1 MPAGHASPSCSQLEL
16 PVPRAFTPT
25 SPLRQRFRPLWWLAV
40 VFLVVSL
47 ATRVVLLAMSGSEVP
62 HTPLNLLY
70 AFGVGL
76 GYDLVTFVYVAW
88 PMVLF
93 LWLVPTRHATVSGLA
108 RWLAWLL
115 LLALVY
121 ALCLGALYLHY
132 RAHLGM
138 TWPLVLPFLLVLPL
152 PGFAY
157 ASRTGQ
163 WVLYGLALLLLYGL
177 LFVAASELVFWNE
190 FSVRFNFIAVDYLV
204 YTNEVIGN
212 IRESYPIGRWLALLA
227 VGTLVLFAVGR
238 RALRVRDDGSR
249 FWQRGKVALLWLLLT
264 AVSTAAVNGSMKDRT
279 GNNYVNEL
287 AGNGIY
293 QFFNAFRSS
302 HLDYAKFYRTLPDD
316 EAFRRVREML
326 KTPEATYV
334 SDDPRDL
341 TRAIR
346 RLGPEKHLNVVL
358 ISVESLSGDYL
369 GTFGNRDHIT
379 PYLDAL
385 VGQSLFFDNL
395 YANGTRTVRG
405 LEALSLSVPP
415 TPGDSL
421 LKEQGNENLFS
432 LATVFNDRGYQSDFV
447 YGGYGEFDNMNYFF
461 SHNGY
466 RAVDRRDIP
475 KTAAIHSENVWG
487 VADEDLYTLALGQMD
502 RVHAEGKPFFLHIM
516 TTSNHRPYTFPAGRV
531 QQANGTR
538 LGAVAYTDW
547 AIGDF
552 IRRAREK
559 SYFDDTVFVITA
571 DHCASSAGKTS
582 VPVNRYH
589 VPLWIYAPKHVPPQR
604 VARLMGQVDI
614 APTLLGLLN
623 FSYRSRFFGYDLF
636 QLEPGRERA
645 FPATYEKLGYLHRDV
660 LTVLE
665 PQRKLEQMKPDYA
678 SGDATPIVPQDEEQI
693 DQAVAYYQV
702 ASELF
707 RRGQLV
713 RRPEDST
720 RVPPLPAEAA
730 TAPAPAGS
738 VPAPAGSVP
747 APASSA
753 AAPAAA
759 GSVPLPAH

>member
-1 MPAGHASPSCSQLEL
+1 VSS
-16 PVPRAFTPT
+16 AFTPT
-25 SPLRQRFRPLWWLAV
+25 SPLRQRFRPLLWLAITFV
-40 VFLVVSL
+40 AISFV
-47 ATRVVLLAMSGSEVP
+47 TRVVLLIMSGHEVP

-70 AFGVGL
+70 AFGLGF
-76 GYDLVTFVYVAW
+76 GYDLITYIYVAW
-88 PMVLF
+88 PLVLF
-93 LWLVPTRHATVSGLA
+93 LWLVPTRRATVSGLGQ
-108 RWLAWLL
+108 WLL
-115 LLALVY
+115 WALALALVY
-121 ALCLGALYLHY
+121 ALCLGVLYALY

-138 TWPLVLPFLLVLPL
+138 TWPLVVLFLLVLPI

-157 ASRTGQ
+157 VSRGGQ
-163 WVLYGLALLLLYGL
+163 WALYGLALVLLYGL

-204 YTNEVIGN
+204 YTTEVIGN
-212 IRESYPIGRWLALLA
+212 IRESYPIGRWLALLV
-227 VGTLVLFAVGR
+227 VGALVVFAIGR
-238 RALRVRDDGSR
+238 RGLRARDDGSR
-249 FWQRGKVALLWLLLT
+249 FWQRGRIVLLWLVLT
-264 AVSTAAVNGSMKDRT
+264 AVSLAAVNGGMKDRT
-279 GNNYVNEL
+279 SNNYVNEL

-316 EAFRRVREML
+316 QAFRLVREGL
-326 KTPEATYV
+326 KTPDATYIN
-334 SDDPRDL
+334 DDPHDL

-346 RLGPEKHLNVVL
+346 RVGPERHLNVVL

-369 GTFGNRDHIT
+369 GTFGNKENIT
-379 PYLDAL
+379 PYLDSL
-385 VGQSLFFDNL
+385 VSQSLFFDNL

-421 LKEQGNENLFS
+421 LKEHNNENLLS
-432 LATVFNDRGYQSDFV
+432 LADIFNDRGYQSDFV

-466 RAVDRRDIP
+466 RTVDRRDIP
-475 KTAAIHSENVWG
+475 KGATIHSENVWG
-487 VADEDLYTLALGQMD
+487 VADEDLYTLALKQMD
-502 RVHAEGKPFFLHIM
+502 DAQAAGKPFFLHIM

-531 QQANGTR
+531 SQANQTR
-538 LGAVAYTDW
+538 AGAVAYTDW
-547 AIGDF
+547 SIGDF
-552 IRRAREK
+552 IKRAREK

-582 VPVNRYH
+582 VPINRYH
-589 VPLWIYAPKHVPPQR
+589 VPLWIYAPKHIQPQR
-604 VARLMGQVDI
+604 VERLMGQVDI
-614 APTLLGLLN
+614 APTVLGLLN

-645 FPATYEKLGYLHRDV
+645 FPATYEKLGYLHNDV

-678 SGDATPIVPQDEEQI
+678 TGDATPITPQNENQI
-693 DQAVAYYQV
+693 DQAIAYYQV

-707 RRGQLV
+707 RHGGLA
-713 RRPEDST
+713 RRPADST
-720 RVPPLPAEAA
+720 AVEPLPLPAPA
-730 TAPAPAGS
+730 TS
-738 VPAPAGSVP
+738 TP

-753 AAPAAA
+753 A
-759 GSVPLPAH
+759 L

>member
-1 MPAGHASPSCSQLEL
+1 
-16 PVPRAFTPT
+16 V
-25 SPLRQRFRPLWWLAV
+25 
-40 VFLVVSL
+40 
-47 ATRVVLLAMSGSEVP
+47 
-62 HTPLNLLY
+62 
-70 AFGVGL
+70 
-76 GYDLVTFVYVAW
+76 
-88 PMVLF
+88 
-93 LWLVPTRHATVSGLA
+93 
-108 RWLAWLL
+108 
-115 LLALVY
+115 
-121 ALCLGALYLHY
+121 
-132 RAHLGM
+132 
-138 TWPLVLPFLLVLPL
+138 
-152 PGFAY
+152 
-157 ASRTGQ
+157 
-163 WVLYGLALLLLYGL
+163 LLYGL

-227 VGTLVLFAVGR
+227 VLALVLFALGR
-238 RALRVRDDGSR
+238 RTLRVRDDGSR
-249 FWQRGKVALLWLLLT
+249 FWQRGKVALLWLVLT
-264 AVSTAAVNGSMKDRT
+264 AVSVAAVNGSMKDRT

-346 RLGPEKHLNVVL
+346 RVGPEKRLNVVL

-369 GTFGNRDHIT
+369 GTFGNPDHVT
-379 PYLDAL
+379 PYLDSL
-385 VGQSLFFDNL
+385 VGQSLFFDKL

-405 LEALSLSVPP
+405 LEALSLAVPP

-421 LKEQGNENLFS
+421 LKEHHNENLFS

-475 KTAAIHSENVWG
+475 KTATIHSENVWG

-502 RVHAEGKPFFLHIM
+502 QIHAEGKPFFLHVM
-516 TTSNHRPYTFPAGRV
+516 TTSNHRPYTFPQGRV
-531 QQANGTR
+531 KQANGSR

-559 SYFDDTVFVITA
+559 PYFDDTVFVITA

-589 VPLWIYAPKHVPPQR
+589 VPLWIYAPKHIAPRR
-604 VARLMGQVDI
+604 VDRLMGQVDI

-645 FPATYEKLGYLHRDV
+645 FPATYEKLGYLHGDV

-665 PQRKLEQMKPDYA
+665 PQRKLEQMTPDYA
-678 SGDATPIVPQDEEQI
+678 TGDAVPLAPQDEDQI

-707 RRGQLV
+707 KRGQLA
-713 RRPEDST
+713 RRPDDATPVE
-720 RVPPLPAEAA
+720 PLPAE
-730 TAPAPAGS
+730 P
-738 VPAPAGSVP
+738 
-747 APASSA
+747 A

-759 GSVPLPAH
+759 GSVPAPAGSTAAPAAAGSVSAPAH

>member
-1 MPAGHASPSCSQLEL
+1 M
-16 PVPRAFTPT
+16 PRAFTPT

>member
-25 SPLRQRFRPLWWLAV
+25 SPLRQRFRPLWWLVV
-40 VFLVVSL
+40 VFLAVSL

-76 GYDLVTFVYVAW
+76 GYDLVTLVYVAW

-163 WVLYGLALLLLYGL
+163 RVLHGLALVLLYGL
-177 LFVAASELVFWNE
+177 LFVAASELVFWSE

-212 IRESYPIGRWLALLA
+212 IRESYPIGRWLALLG
-227 VGTLVLFAVGR
+227 VITLVLFAIGR

-249 FWQRGKVALLWLLLT
+249 FWQRGKVALLWLVLT
-264 AVSTAAVNGSMKDRT
+264 AISTAAVNGSMKDRAS
-279 GNNYVNEL
+279 NNYVNEL

-326 KTPEATYV
+326 KTPEASYV

-346 RLGPEKHLNVVL
+346 RLGPEQHLNVVL

-369 GTFGNRDHIT
+369 GTFGNPEHIT

-385 VGQSLFFDNL
+385 VGHSLFFDNL

-421 LKEQGNENLFS
+421 LKEHGNENLFS

-461 SHNGY
+461 GHNGY

-475 KTAAIHSENVWG
+475 KTAVIHSENVWG

-516 TTSNHRPYTFPAGRV
+516 TTSNHRPYTFPRGRV

-538 LGAVAYTDW
+538 RGAVAYTDW

-589 VPLWIYAPKHVPPQR
+589 VPLWIYAPKHIPPQR
-604 VARLMGQVDI
+604 VERLMGQIDI

-665 PQRKLEQMKPDYA
+665 PQRKLEQMKPDYI
-678 SGDATPIVPQDEEQI
+678 SGDATPIVPQNEEQI

-720 RVPPLPAEAA
+720 PVPPLPAESA
-730 TAPAPAGS
+730 TAPVPAGS
-738 VPAPAGSVP
+738 AQ

-753 AAPAAA
+753 VAPAAA
-759 GSVPLPAH
+759 GSVALPAH

>member
-1 MPAGHASPSCSQLEL
+1 MSS
-16 PVPRAFTPT
+16 AFTPT
-25 SPLRQRFRPLWWLAV
+25 SSLRQRFRPLLWLAITYLAIS
-40 VFLVVSL
+40 F
-47 ATRVVLLAMSGSEVP
+47 ATRVVLLVMSGSEVP

-76 GYDLVTFVYVAW
+76 GYDLVTCIYVAW
-88 PMVLF
+88 PLVLF
-93 LWLVPTRHATVSGLA
+93 LWIVPTRHATVSGLA

-115 LLALVY
+115 ALALVY

-138 TWPLVLPFLLVLPL
+138 TWPLVLPFLLLLPL
-152 PGFAY
+152 PAFAY
-157 ASRTGQ
+157 VSRAGQ
-163 WVLYGLALLLLYGL
+163 WALYGLALVLLYGL

-227 VGTLVLFAVGR
+227 VVALVLFALGR

-249 FWQRGKVALLWLLLT
+249 FWQRGKVALLWLVLT
-264 AVSTAAVNGSMKDRT
+264 VISVAAVNGGMKDRT

-326 KTPEATYV
+326 QTPEATYV

-346 RLGPEKHLNVVL
+346 RVGPEKRLNVVL

-369 GTFGNRDHIT
+369 STFGNPDHMT
-379 PYLDAL
+379 PYLDSL
-385 VGQSLFFDNL
+385 VNQSLFFDNL

-421 LKEQGNENLFS
+421 LKEHNNENLFS

-447 YGGYGEFDNMNYFF
+447 YGGYGQFDNMNYFF

-475 KTAAIHSENVWG
+475 KTATIHGENVWG
-487 VADEDLYTLALGQMD
+487 VSDEDLYTLALGQMD
-502 RVHAEGKPFFLHIM
+502 QIHAEGKPFFLHVM
-516 TTSNHRPYTFPAGRV
+516 TTSNHRPYTFPEGRV
-531 QQANGTR
+531 KQANGTR
-538 LGAVAYTDW
+538 QGAVAYTDW
-547 AIGDF
+547 SIGDF

-589 VPLWIYAPKHVPPQR
+589 VPLWIYAPKHITPQR
-604 VARLMGQVDI
+604 VDRLMGQVDI

-645 FPATYEKLGYLHRDV
+645 FPATYEKLGYLHNDV

-665 PQRKLEQMKPDYA
+665 PQRKLEQMKPDYS
-678 SGDATPIVPQDEEQI
+678 SGDATPIVPQNEEQI
-693 DQAVAYYQV
+693 DQTVAYYQV

-707 RRGQLV
+707 KRGQLV

-720 RVPPLPAEAA
+720 PVEPLPAEPV
-730 TAPAPAGS
+730 TAPAPASS
-738 VPAPAGSVP
+738 VA
-747 APASSA
+747 
-753 AAPAAA
+753 AAA
-759 GSVPLPAH
+759 GSTPAPAR

>member
-1 MPAGHASPSCSQLEL
+1 MSS
-16 PVPRAFTPT
+16 AFTPT
-25 SPLRQRFRPLWWLAV
+25 SPLRQRFRPLLWLAITFV
-40 VFLVVSL
+40 AISFV
-47 ATRVVLLAMSGSEVP
+47 TRVVLLIMSGHEVP

-70 AFGVGL
+70 AFGVGF
-76 GYDLVTFVYVAW
+76 GYDLITYIYVAW
-88 PMVLF
+88 PLVLF
-93 LWLVPTRHATVSGLA
+93 LWLVPTRRATVSGLGQ
-108 RWLAWLL
+108 WLL
-115 LLALVY
+115 WALALALVY
-121 ALCLGALYLHY
+121 ALCLGALYALY

-138 TWPLVLPFLLVLPL
+138 TWPLVVLFLLVLPI

-157 ASRTGQ
+157 VSRRGQ
-163 WVLYGLALLLLYGL
+163 WALYGLALVLLYGL

-204 YTNEVIGN
+204 YTTEVIGN
-212 IRESYPIGRWLALLA
+212 IRESYPIGRWLALLV
-227 VGTLVLFAVGR
+227 VGALVVFAIGR
-238 RALRVRDDGSR
+238 RGLRARDDGSR
-249 FWQRGKVALLWLLLT
+249 FWQRGRIVLLWLVLT
-264 AVSTAAVNGSMKDRT
+264 AVSLAAVNGGMKDRT
-279 GNNYVNEL
+279 SNNYVNEL

-316 EAFRRVREML
+316 QAFRLVREGL
-326 KTPEATYV
+326 KTPDATYIN
-334 SDDPRDL
+334 DDPHDL

-346 RLGPEKHLNVVL
+346 RVGPERHLNVVL

-369 GTFGNRDHIT
+369 GTFGNKENIT
-379 PYLDAL
+379 PYLDSL
-385 VGQSLFFDNL
+385 VSQSLFFDNL

-421 LKEQGNENLFS
+421 LKEHNNENLLS
-432 LATVFNDRGYQSDFV
+432 LADIFNDRGYQSDFV

-466 RAVDRRDIP
+466 RTVDRRDIP
-475 KTAAIHSENVWG
+475 KGATIHSENVWG
-487 VADEDLYTLALGQMD
+487 VADEDLYTLALKQMD
-502 RVHAEGKPFFLHIM
+502 DAHAAGKPFFLHIM

-531 QQANGTR
+531 SQANQTR
-538 LGAVAYTDW
+538 AGAVAYTDW
-547 AIGDF
+547 SIGDF
-552 IRRAREK
+552 IKRAREK

-582 VPVNRYH
+582 VPINRYH
-589 VPLWIYAPKHVPPQR
+589 VPLWIYAPKHIQPQR
-604 VARLMGQVDI
+604 VERLMGQVDI
-614 APTLLGLLN
+614 APTVLGLLN

-645 FPATYEKLGYLHRDV
+645 FPATYEKLGYLHNDV

-678 SGDATPIVPQDEEQI
+678 TGDATPITPQNENQI
-693 DQAVAYYQV
+693 DQAIAYYQV

-707 RRGQLV
+707 RHGGLA
-713 RRPEDST
+713 RRPADST
-720 RVPPLPAEAA
+720 AVEPLPLPAPAA
-730 TAPAPAGS
+730 ST
-738 VPAPAGSVP
+738 P

-753 AAPAAA
+753 A
-759 GSVPLPAH
+759 L